1 MSAVI
6 QSPTDSQADDRVQVA
21 EEAISHLASLT
32 AQRDREQL
40 DVTLAQGVLDLL
52 TVCSSVGVYR
62 LVGREDEVRR
72 WLCSGLARRGQLTI
86 SDPPWVDLDSLPA
99 FADYPTRLQAMEGR
113 SLEQTDEQADD
124 ALPVAQQ
131 NEGDRYVTVLPLLVE
146 VGLPGVLE
154 VRSEQPLS
162 LETLR
167 PIQTLLRVFGNFQ
180 NLLESSQRDTL
191 TGLLN
196 RQTFDSTFLKASMP
210 VVADNTIEATV
221 ERRANAKTGYWLGV
235 VDIDHFKR
243 VNDGFGHLIGDE
255 VLVLVARIM
264 RQSFRHY
271 DRLYRFGGEEFVV
284 LLRGGNEDDAKIA
297 FERVRTNVESYLFP
311 QVKTVTIS
319 LGFTEVQHQDTPSQA
334 FSRADQGVYQA
345 KHQGR
350 NRVLCYE
357 GLVRDGVIK
366 VEGAHVGD
374 VELF

>member
-6 QSPTDSQADDRVQVA
+6 QSPTDSQVDDRVQVA

-86 SDPPWVDLDSLPA
+86 SDPPWVDLDSLPG
-99 FADYPTRLQAMEGR
+99 FSDYPTRQQAMEGR
-113 SLEQTDEQADD
+113 SLEQIDEQADD

-131 NEGDRYVTVLPLLVE
+131 DEGDRYVTVLPLLVE
-146 VGLPGVLE
+146 VGLPGILE

-196 RQTFDSTFLKASMP
+196 RQTFDATFLKASMP
-210 VVADNTIEATV
+210 MVSDSPVETTV
-221 ERRANAKTGYWLGV
+221 ERRTTAKTGYWLGV

-297 FERVRTNVESYLFP
+297 FERFRTNVESYLFP

-366 VEGAHVGD
+366 LEGAHVGD

>member
-6 QSPTDSQADDRVQVA
+6 QSPTDSQSDDRVQVA

-52 TVCSSVGVYR
+52 NVTSSVGVYR
-62 LVGREDEVRR
+62 LVGREDETRH

-86 SDPPWVDLDSLPA
+86 SDPPWVDLDSLPV
-99 FADYPTRLQAMEGR
+99 FSDYPTRQQAMEGR
-113 SLEQTDEQADD
+113 SLEQIDEQADD

-146 VGLPGVLE
+146 VGLPGILE
-154 VRSEQPLS
+154 VRSEQPLA

-196 RQTFDSTFLKASMP
+196 RQTFDATFLKASMP
-210 VVADNTIEATV
+210 VVADGLVETTV
-221 ERRANAKTGYWLGV
+221 ERRATAKTGYWLGV

-284 LLRGGNEDDAKIA
+284 LLRGGTEEDAKAA
-297 FERVRTNVESYLFP
+297 FERFRTNVESYLFP